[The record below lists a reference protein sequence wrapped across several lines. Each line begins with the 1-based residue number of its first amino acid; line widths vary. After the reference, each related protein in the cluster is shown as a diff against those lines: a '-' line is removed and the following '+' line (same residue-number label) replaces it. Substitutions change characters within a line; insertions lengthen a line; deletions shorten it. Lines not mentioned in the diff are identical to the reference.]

1 MRTITFEG
9 GSDDLVE
16 IGGAPGGDEFN
27 VNPKGELGYAG
38 TWRVE
43 AGGDVLL
50 VHAFYDG
57 TWWFAAG
64 ASFDELGDGG
74 EIPEWPIDITRS
86 ARGCHY
92 SACLMIE
99 APDSATV
106 EQVTRES

>member
-74 EIPEWPIDITRS
+74 ENPGVAHRHHPVGSWLPLLGVPDD
-86 ARGCHY
+86 RG
-92 SACLMIE
+92 AGQRDGG
-99 APDSATV
+99 AGDA
-106 EQVTRES
+106 